1 MQTTA
6 SAAAK
11 RHLGPIKTQIR
22 KLTSLHSLSNEM
34 IVSNE
39 ITGSEKQVPILSLR
53 IKTGAQSTTAP
64 ARVFWV
70 WLGDLEAF

>member
-11 RHLGPIKTQIR
+11 HHIGPIKTLKAYVSACVSKEI
-22 KLTSLHSLSNEM
+22 

-39 ITGSEKQVPILSLR
+39 ITGSEKQVHVRVFILSKDTLY
-53 IKTGAQSTTAP
+53 QS
-64 ARVFWV
+64 RV
-70 WLGDLEAF
+70 